1 MPSLISMGVIG
12 LVLALGLVYASKKFA
27 VEVDPRVE
35 QIIIVLPGVNCGACG
50 LAGCSNYAEALAAGE
65 KPANCCTVGGAEVAQ
80 KIGEILGVEVSMCEP
95 YVAHVF
101 CKGFEGKAVESA
113 DYQGIHDCRAA
124 HALGGT
130 KLCTY
135 GCLGFGTCV
144 EACLFG
150 ALKMNQDGMPVVD
163 KSLCTGCGMCAKA
176 CPRGVISLVPA
187 TAQVFVDCNSKDKGV
202 VVRKAC
208 TVGCIA
214 CSRCVKACEF
224 GAISVKD
231 FLASIDYNKCTSC
244 GNCIEECPVGCINA
258 YDSIPVCKKTD
269 ECAV

>member
-1 MPSLISMGVIG
+1 MS
-12 LVLALGLVYASKKFA
+12 
-27 VEVDPRVE
+27 
-35 QIIIVLPGVNCGACG
+35 
-50 LAGCSNYAEALAAGE
+50 
-65 KPANCCTVGGAEVAQ
+65 
-80 KIGEILGVEVSMCEP
+80 VSVFEP

-144 EACLFG
+144 ASVSVRCFKNGIRMECLLLISPFARAAVCVRRLVQRCHFFG
-150 ALKMNQDGMPVVD
+150 SSQQ
-163 KSLCTGCGMCAKA
+163 
-176 CPRGVISLVPA
+176 
-187 TAQVFVDCNSKDKGV
+187 QVFVDCNSKDKGV